1 MRGSCRG
8 TCCGWRRWTRSRR
21 RPAAARSEDKT
32 MYRKIL
38 VGYDGSAA
46 GRKAFD
52 TALELAAKH
61 GAELY
66 VLSVARPPEV
76 ADDVETE
83 AVIENSRQYHR
94 RMLAELKA
102 SVAARG
108 VKTHFEVAVG
118 HPAEQII
125 YDADRHG
132 ADLIVVGHR
141 GRSNLGRFLLGS
153 VSKQVVQYAGHPV
166 LVVR

>member
-1 MRGSCRG
+1 
-8 TCCGWRRWTRSRR
+8 
-21 RPAAARSEDKT
+21 

-38 VGYDGSAA
+38 VAYDGSSPA
-46 GRKAFD
+46 RKAFD
-52 TALELAAKH
+52 TACGLAAQH

-83 AVIENSRQYHR
+83 AVIENSRHYHR

-102 SVAARG
+102 ALAAKNVR
-108 VKTHFEVAVG
+108 HHLEVAVG

-125 YDADRHG
+125 YHG
-132 ADLIVVGHR
+132 DKHDVDLIVVGHR
-141 GRSNLGRFLLGS
+141 GRSKFARLLLGS
-153 VSKQVVQYAGHPV
+153 TSKQVTEHAGRAV

>member
-1 MRGSCRG
+1 
-8 TCCGWRRWTRSRR
+8 
-21 RPAAARSEDKT
+21 

-38 VGYDGSAA
+38 VGYDGSAS

-52 TALELAAKH
+52 AALDLAAKH

-66 VLSVARPPEV
+66 VLSVVRPPEV
-76 ADDVETE
+76 GDDVETE
-83 AVIENSRQYHR
+83 AVIESSRQYHR
-94 RMLAELKA
+94 HMLAELK
-102 SVAARG
+102 SSIAAKG
-108 VKTHFEVAVG
+108 VKTHFEVSVG

-132 ADLIVVGHR
+132 ADLIVVGDR
-141 GRSNLGRFLLGS
+141 GRSKLARIVLGS
-153 VSKQVVQYAGHPV
+153 VSKQVVQHAARAV

>member
-1 MRGSCRG
+1 
-8 TCCGWRRWTRSRR
+8 
-21 RPAAARSEDKT
+21 

-52 TALELAAKH
+52 AALELAAKH

-94 RMLAELKA
+94 RMLAELKS

-125 YDADRHG
+125 FDADRHG

-141 GRSNLGRFLLGS
+141 GRSNLARFLLGS

>member
-1 MRGSCRG
+1 
-8 TCCGWRRWTRSRR
+8 
-21 RPAAARSEDKT
+21 

-38 VGYDGSAA
+38 VGYDGSAS

-52 TALELAAKH
+52 AALDLAAKEA
-61 GAELY
+61 AELY
-66 VLSVARPPEV
+66 VLSVVRAPDIG
-76 ADDVETE
+76 DDVETE
-83 AVIENSRQYHR
+83 AVIENSRNHHR

-102 SVAARG
+102 AVSSKG

-132 ADLIVVGHR
+132 VDLIVVGDR
-141 GRSNLGRFLLGS
+141 GRSKLARIVLGS
-153 VSKQVVQYAGHPV
+153 VSKQVVQHADRAV

>member
-1 MRGSCRG
+1 
-8 TCCGWRRWTRSRR
+8 
-21 RPAAARSEDKT
+21 

-46 GRKAFD
+46 GRKAFE
-52 TALELAAKH
+52 TALELAERD
-61 GAELY
+61 GAELF

-76 ADDVETE
+76 GDDVETE
-83 AVIENSRQYHR
+83 AVIENSRQYHH
-94 RMLAELKA
+94 RMLAELKSSLA
-102 SVAARG
+102 G
-108 VKTHFEVAVG
+108 KQVKAHFEVGIG

-132 ADLIVVGHR
+132 VDLIVVGDR
-141 GRSNLGRFLLGS
+141 GRSKFARLLLGS
-153 VSKQVVQYAGHPV
+153 VSKQVVQYSGRPV

>member
-1 MRGSCRG
+1 
-8 TCCGWRRWTRSRR
+8 
-21 RPAAARSEDKT
+21 
-32 MYRKIL
+32 MYRRIL

-66 VLSVARPPEV
+66 VISVARPSEV
-76 ADDVETE
+76 GDDVESE
-83 AVIENSRQYHR
+83 AVIEHSRQYHR
-94 RMLAELKA
+94 RLIAELKS
-102 SVAARG
+102 SVATQG
-108 VKTHFEVAVG
+108 VKAHYEVAVG

-125 YDADRHG
+125 YHADKYQ
-132 ADLIVVGHR
+132 ADVIVVGDR
-141 GRSNLGRFLLGS
+141 GRSKFAKLLLGS
-153 VSKQVVQYAGHPV
+153 ISKNVVQYAGRAV

>member
-1 MRGSCRG
+1 
-8 TCCGWRRWTRSRR
+8 
-21 RPAAARSEDKT
+21 

-38 VGYDGSAA
+38 VGYDGSEAA
-46 GRKAFD
+46 RKAFD
-52 TALELAAKH
+52 TALELAAKD

-66 VLSVARPPEV
+66 VLSVARLPDV

-83 AVIENSRQYHR
+83 AVIENSRNHHR
-94 RMLAELKA
+94 RMLAELKSA
-102 SVAARG
+102 VAAKG
-108 VKTHFEVAVG
+108 VKVHYEVAAG

-132 ADLIVVGHR
+132 VDLIVVGHR
-141 GRSNLGRFLLGS
+141 GRSKFARLLLGS
-153 VSKQVVQYAGHPV
+153 VSKQVVQYADRPV